1 MRILNLYTLTRTLDN
16 LSNVELEEVCPA
28 RCNQEIFYESDE
40 ARDLS
45 VDRSLSSLVSD
56 CATIAS
62 GATVEKIPMETSSIS
77 ATSSTYSEQYS
88 DYERIDPDILEPH
101 QQGPVSL
108 QTVLS
113 QLATLTQNST
123 NDKISISLKTQ
134 GLTFNFSNENRLES
148 NTINGTDSDFRNQFR
163 TGRNFRSSIRINLN
177 QGRISD
183 DEAYDEVNDEEAS
196 YEEVSVERIS
206 DAELSDEED
215 SGEDVSDKEEENP
228 GVFCR
233 RQHIYHP
240 GKRHLPCGCIS
251 LRSVSLHERCRH
263 LDVI

>member
-1 MRILNLYTLTRTLDN
+1 MRNLNLYILTRTSDN
-16 LSNVELEEVCPA
+16 LSNAELEEVCPA
-28 RCNQEIFYESDE
+28 RCNQEIFYESNE
-40 ARDLS
+40 GRDLS
-45 VDRSLSSLVSD
+45 VHRSLSSLVSD
-56 CATIAS
+56 CSTIAS
-62 GATVEKIPMETSSIS
+62 GATVEQILMETSSTT

-88 DYERIDPDILEPH
+88 DYERIDPDILEPYQH
-101 QQGPVSL
+101 GPVSL

-113 QLATLTQNST
+113 QLATLTQNLT
-123 NDKISISLKTQ
+123 NDKISICLKTH
-134 GLTFNFSNENRLES
+134 GLTFNFSNENRVES
-148 NTINGTDSDFRNQFR
+148 NSINGSESDFRNQFR
-163 TGRNFRSSIRINLN
+163 RNFRSSIRINLN

-251 LRSVSLHERCRH
+251 LR
-263 LDVI
+263 